1 MKQKYIIEGG
11 VKISLKN
18 DINGVV
24 YNKYSNK
31 YMVNIELKNKT
42 KALGIADTLEEGI
55 ELYLKACKKYK
66 SAKIIKIYEQQSL
79 FH

>member
-1 MKQKYIIEGG
+1 MVNKKYVIKDGIK
-11 VKISLKN
+11 VSLTD

-24 YNKYSNK
+24 FNKYSSK

-42 KALGIADTLEEGI
+42 KALGITDTLDEGV

-66 SAKIIKIYEQQSL
+66 TSKVTKVYEQKSL
-79 FH
+79 F